1 MNRNLKN
8 NKKMKHK
15 AKSIRP
21 FIGSKD
27 FGISRRF
34 YQDLGFTEIILGPN
48 FSYFETKGIGF
59 YLQDAYVKDWIDNTM
74 LFLEVED
81 VNKFWTELLDLDL
94 PAKYENIKLVPVREM
109 DWGKECFIHDPS
121 GILWHVGEFNK

>member
-1 MNRNLKN
+1 
-8 NKKMKHK
+8 MKHK

-34 YQDLGFTEIILGPN
+34 YQDLGFKEIILAPN
-48 FSYFETKGIGF
+48 FSYFETEGIGF
-59 YLQDAYVKDWIDNTM
+59 YLQDYYAKDWVDNTM
-74 LFLEVED
+74 IFLEVED
-81 VNKFWTELLDLDL
+81 VNQFWTALLDLDL
-94 PAKYENIKLVPVREM
+94 PSKYENVKLVPIRTM
-109 DWGKECFIHDPS
+109 DWGKECFIHDPA

>member
-1 MNRNLKN
+1 ME
-8 NKKMKHK
+8 HK

-27 FGISRRF
+27 FGISRSF
-34 YQDLGFTEIILGPN
+34 YQDLGFSESILAPN
-48 FSYFETKGIGF
+48 FSYFETEGIGF
-59 YLQDAYVKDWIDNTM
+59 YLQDYYAKDWVDNTM

-81 VNKFWTELLDLDL
+81 VNRYWEALLELNLT
-94 PAKYENIKLVPVREM
+94 AKYKSVKLVPVREM

-121 GILWHVGEFNK
+121 GILWHIGEFYNI